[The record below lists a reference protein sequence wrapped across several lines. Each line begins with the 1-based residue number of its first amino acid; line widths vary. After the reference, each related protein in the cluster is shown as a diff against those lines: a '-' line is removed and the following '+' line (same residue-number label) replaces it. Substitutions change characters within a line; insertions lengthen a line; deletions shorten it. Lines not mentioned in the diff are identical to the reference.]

1 MEKWIVF
8 AEMLGMLIAVIGC
21 GYAMLKDLRRPLNEQ
36 EVARLQL
43 LGNRHPEVARLIIEW
58 GSERDV
64 FVVVDLDVAERE
76 AARADARN
84 AQLRARR
91 AMNALA
97 SSVVVAN
104 QTTGQTGAARR
115 VGFSAGLW
123 WLRRWH
129 RFGTPAASR
138 ALTCPFLGCASQES
152 RRRPWLEMSNV
163 YIATCVSTDASCIAI
178 SKFKAMGGGASSLE
192 MQLSCLAPRAQGSR
206 GARECCF

>member
-104 QTTGQTGAARR
+104 QTTGQTGAA
-115 VGFSAGLW
+115 
-123 WLRRWH
+123 
-129 RFGTPAASR
+129 
-138 ALTCPFLGCASQES
+138 
-152 RRRPWLEMSNV
+152 
-163 YIATCVSTDASCIAI
+163 
-178 SKFKAMGGGASSLE
+178 
-192 MQLSCLAPRAQGSR
+192 
-206 GARECCF
+206 